1 MLSLAICDDNK
12 FELGKTYQSVNQYI
26 TSREDLKVKI
36 DSFSTPLDLMN
47 KAKDGEMYDIYILDI
62 IMEPITGVELAR
74 TLKTFK
80 KDIKI
85 VFTTTSKDYAIDA
98 FELKAAHYLI
108 KPYTK
113 EQIKEALDRVF
124 DFKQEEEFIVKNT
137 SKGLKKIPVKTI
149 CYSESSGHYQYILL
163 DSGETLKIR
172 LKTNEL
178 WEELSKYS
186 QFTRPH
192 SGYIVN
198 MDYVKT
204 ITSFGMTVCGKDIP
218 IAKNTLGKVKH
229 TFMEYTF
236 SKKK

>member
-12 FELGKTYQSVNQYI
+12 IELGKTSLSVGQYI
-26 TSREDLKVKI
+26 KEREDLKVRI
-36 DSFSTPLDLMN
+36 DTYSCPTDLVN
-47 KAKDGEMYDIYILDI
+47 KAKNGEMYDIYVLDI
-62 IMEPITGVELAR
+62 IMDPISGIELAK

-80 KDIKI
+80 KDIKV
-85 VFTTTSKDYAIDA
+85 VFTTTSKDFAVDA
-98 FELKAAHYLI
+98 FEIKAEHYII

-124 DFKQEEEFIVKNT
+124 DFKQEDEYLVKNT
-137 SKGLKKIPVKTI
+137 SKGLKKIPVKSI
-149 CYSESSGHYQYILL
+149 CYSESNGHYQYILL
-163 DSGETLKIR
+163 ESGEVLKIR

-178 WEELSKYS
+178 WEELSKYE

-204 ITSFGMTVCGKDIP
+204 ITAFGMSVCGKDIP

-229 TFMEYTF
+229 TFLEYTF
-236 SKKK
+236 NKKK